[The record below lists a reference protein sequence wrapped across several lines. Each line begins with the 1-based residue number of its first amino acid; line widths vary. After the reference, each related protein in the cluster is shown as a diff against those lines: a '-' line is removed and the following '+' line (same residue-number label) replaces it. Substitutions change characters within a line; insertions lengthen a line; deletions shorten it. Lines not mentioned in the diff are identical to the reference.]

1 VAKNSS
7 WIGKK
12 LRGGEGVSP
21 PLPLLPFPLSLSPVC
36 GVRWSVVRV
45 LIVQTSNQIL
55 DNSVCLKLRR
65 IDLVTLLFDA
75 SREGERLI
83 ERERERG

>member
-1 VAKNSS
+1 
-7 WIGKK
+7 
-12 LRGGEGVSP
+12 VSP

-83 ERERERG
+83 ERERERERERG